1 MTIKSIYII
10 LCATLVIVNGWR
22 PCPELSPALRFPCR
36 CNVEPFGPRGQLGAV
51 AMDCDRVVFQGDI
64 PPLPAGA
71 PIIAY
76 SQRYSGQQG
85 LSNQPFASLNLP
97 LRKLDY
103 SYNAIRRLPE
113 KAFLGIEVKQ
123 FMVLNI

>member
-1 MTIKSIYII
+1 MIRSSIY
-10 LCATLVIVNGWR
+10 LLLSLLFVSVNSWR
-22 PCPELSPALRFPCR
+22 PCPELSPALRFPCK
-36 CNVEPFGPRGQLGAV
+36 CNVEPFGPKGQLGAV
-51 AMDCDRVVFQGDI
+51 AMDCDYVVFQGDM

-76 SQRYSGQQG
+76 SQRYTGQQG

-113 KAFLGIEVKQ
+113 KAFLGIEVSI
-123 FMVLNI
+123 L